1 MRSPSGLAPCS
12 LAPQRCALLA
22 VCLLAIGLAACT
34 PRLSPAY
41 RDFAVRRAPPAAD
54 TLLDARLRRALT
66 ASDWLLAPQETPH
79 VLSTEPRD
87 VGGRVQAALDLVP
100 VDGGFVRVYVRASK
114 GRLFG
119 GRGKVYAL
127 DERLRR
133 VVLADLSEALEVE
146 GLFPLG
152 APRERDEEATEG

>member
-1 MRSPSGLAPCS
+1 MRSPSGLACS
-12 LAPQRCALLA
+12 PVPRRGALLA
-22 VCLLAIGLAACT
+22 ACLLALGLAACA

-41 RDFAVRRAPPAAD
+41 RDFEVRAAMPAAD
-54 TLLDARLRRALT
+54 TLLDARLRRALA
-66 ASDWLLAPQETPH
+66 ASDWSLAPQETPY

-87 VGGRVQAALDLVP
+87 VGGRVRAALDLVP
-100 VDGGFVRVYVRASK
+100 VDGGYVRVYVRASK

-146 GLFPLG
+146 GLFPLD